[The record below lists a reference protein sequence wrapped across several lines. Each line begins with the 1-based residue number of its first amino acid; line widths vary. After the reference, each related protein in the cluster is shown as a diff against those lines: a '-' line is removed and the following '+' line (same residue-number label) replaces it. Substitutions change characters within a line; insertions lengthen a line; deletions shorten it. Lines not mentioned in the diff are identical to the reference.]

1 MPKDMR
7 SCAIALALIAGLGTA
22 SAQPGSSAPDP
33 TVGSTHP
40 AASLELTPAQR
51 NAILEAVRQE
61 NKSIKVPA
69 GLTPTVGAQ
78 VPPSMELY
86 VLPDRA
92 LMEAPAAKGFKYT
105 VVHKRVVLIDPTNMR
120 VVDVIGD

>member
-1 MPKDMR
+1 MR
-7 SCAIALALIAGLGTA
+7 KEMRTGAIVLALIAGLGTA
-22 SAQPGSSAPDP
+22 SAQVGSSPTDQ
-33 TVGSTHP
+33 TVGSTPP
-40 AASLELTPAQR
+40 AAKLELTPAQR

-78 VPPSMELY
+78 APPAMELY

-92 LMEAPAAKGFKYT
+92 LMEAPAAKSFKYT
-105 VVHKRVVLIDPTNMR
+105 VVQKRVVLVDPTNMR